1 MFREMA
7 SNNGA
12 TFCNE
17 FETIKRCL
25 ETGQT
30 VVSYLTN
37 SKAYTKE
44 TLINFLD
51 ELDESLYP
59 AIWADEIDT
68 WGVSHA
74 SLMKEIKGYKAQPE
88 EYKASFYTTMSK
100 IAEKSAYCFS
110 FTATESFE
118 FKGKVETY
126 GKLKYVSVNPLK
138 EGEQKIHAPYVAHYG
153 GTHFFSNSSN
163 VYGSTDDTQKTI
175 GLMIKRNLLIEKQTN
190 LKRSILI
197 GCGMD
202 KWDEKTKKR
211 SQYGKAP
218 NPDLVI
224 EHIVYWNKYLKDKF
238 MGAVLTGDYSFT
250 FDKFGNEIEKNLS
263 ELDIQEQIDDQKN
276 PLKLLLVKNMGGRG
290 VTFTTV
296 KDIML
301 LKSGDASTPYGQSTE
316 TPHQFIGRGKSVYVG
331 PKPIQ
336 DLFYTKYEQDI
347 RNVPGYNQLANTY
360 LGYLP
365 DSERLRQTE
374 QTHRK
379 YDACTPDML
388 GKKYID
394 ICSLC
399 GSTITNKKSLIEF
412 SEKEE
417 ELMKKILDS
426 EFQI

>member
-1 MFREMA
+1 
-7 SNNGA
+7 
-12 TFCNE
+12 
-17 FETIKRCL
+17 
-25 ETGQT
+25 
-30 VVSYLTN
+30 
-37 SKAYTKE
+37 
-44 TLINFLD
+44 
-51 ELDESLYP
+51 
-59 AIWADEIDT
+59 
-68 WGVSHA
+68 
-74 SLMKEIKGYKAQPE
+74 
-88 EYKASFYTTMSK
+88 MSK